1 MRALVPLGKALIHIT
16 NSLGEE
22 LTPLVL
28 WLLTSKHTHDFKPT
42 NNSRLCER
50 ASQCN
55 HLRWWIMIWLKM
67 TWCYQGGHRNTGLKN
82 YLKKRRDLA
91 KNWFNKILYSCSSLY
106 HNSCLMLSLRPKI
119 TKENRGCGIF
129 YHGRAWL
136 KIFAKNAIIQT
147 ILDLNPMVDNRKY
160 TVFPMSSFFRDF
172 VSFNL
177 GQFEFV
183 PKLRKINIRFPSAPF
198 GSLRLPSAP
207 SFEMIM

>member
-1 MRALVPLGKALIHIT
+1 
-16 NSLGEE
+16 
-22 LTPLVL
+22 
-28 WLLTSKHTHDFKPT
+28 
-42 NNSRLCER
+42 
-50 ASQCN
+50 
-55 HLRWWIMIWLKM
+55 
-67 TWCYQGGHRNTGLKN
+67 
-82 YLKKRRDLA
+82 
-91 KNWFNKILYSCSSLY
+91 
-106 HNSCLMLSLRPKI
+106 MLSLRPKI

-198 GSLRLPSAP
+198 GSLRLPLSKWSCNFTRINHLCKPTKTMPMVVLSKEKKYLHFDITIHSCFKIENCIIAFP
-207 SFEMIM
+207 MNAIINLLIWFSFSFTFINLVLLLIYIFVVLNYPLRNYKTIHILQSSSIKSWLCKRILFHIIPL